1 MRDLNEQK
9 CAFCRTPGA
18 ASDKENIKRLN
29 KRKEAGDVRA
39 MYIIGCGFS
48 EGSLGLPQDYDKAL
62 ELYHRA
68 GELGYAGAYFKI
80 GNAYHYGRGVER
92 DVKKADH
99 YYELAAMR
107 GAPEAR
113 HNLGYDESNAC
124 NWKRAVKHFT
134 IAAGGGWN
142 DSVKNIKLLYT
153 NGYATKQDYKK
164 TLLAY
169 QAHLEEVRSEQRDNA
184 AAFSVDEFKCY

>member
-68 GELGYAGAYFKI
+68 GELGIAKAYYNI
-80 GNAYHYGRGVER
+80 GNAYYNGRGVER
-92 DVKKADH
+92 DEKKANH
-99 YYELAAMR
+99 YYELAAM
-107 GAPEAR
+107 GGIAIAR
-113 HNLGYDESNAC
+113 HNLGCIEAAQAN
-124 NWKRAVKHFT
+124 NWDRAVKHFI
-134 IAAGGGWN
+134 IAAGDGYN
-142 DSVKNIKLLYT
+142 DSVKGIQLLYMD
-153 NGYATKQDYKK
+153 GDATREDYSKA
-164 TLLAY
+164 LQAY
-169 QAHLEEVRSEQRDNA
+169 QKYLDEIRSEQRDNA
-184 AAFSVDEFKCY
+184 AAFRDTYKYI